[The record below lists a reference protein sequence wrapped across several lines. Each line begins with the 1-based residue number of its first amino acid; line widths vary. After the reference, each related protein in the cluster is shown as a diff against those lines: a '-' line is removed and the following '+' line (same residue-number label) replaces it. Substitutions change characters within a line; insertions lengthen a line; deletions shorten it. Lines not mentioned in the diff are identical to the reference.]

1 MHTHTHTHTQTN
13 KIAGKPGPVET
24 IKVLPR
30 TKTSV
35 LIQWL
40 PPRDINIHHPLLLRY
55 KLLYHTGGEF
65 NTYRATSVSGL
76 LPVQIDGSVSE
87 SGLSEFILRNLRAE
101 TQYMVTLKAVAAG
114 YAGDIGTVVTFEI
127 QNRKYNYIYKL

>member
-1 MHTHTHTHTQTN
+1 M
-13 KIAGKPGPVET
+13 
-24 IKVLPR
+24 
-30 TKTSV
+30 
-35 LIQWL
+35 
-40 PPRDINIHHPLLLRY
+40 
-55 KLLYHTGGEF
+55 
-65 NTYRATSVSGL
+65 SGL